1 MYPMQFS
8 IFFHRFISDRS
19 KRFKVWKEKK
29 KKKKKFRVHEIKKKE
44 KDAGKDPLRE
54 NPWDWAGVLLN
65 RGWETRL
72 RNNRLEA
79 SRFGKRGGPFPNK
92 ISAGVHGR
100 TSMQLSRI
108 ERGPTRW
115 HVSPHENFYQQVV
128 TPGLDAV
135 SKRPGIT
142 FILPR
147 VLSLSLLSL
156 SLFLSAIEIDA
167 WQIALFVK

>member
-1 MYPMQFS
+1 M
-8 IFFHRFISDRS
+8 DRS
-19 KRFKVWKEKK
+19 KRFKSSKEKK
-29 KKKKKFRVHEIKKKE
+29 VLRTIKRKKKE
-44 KDAGKDPLRE
+44 RKKKTRKEDPLRE
-54 NPWDWAGVLLN
+54 NPRDWAGVLLN

-92 ISAGVHGR
+92 ISTGVHGR

-142 FILPR
+142 FTPR
-147 VLSLSLLSL
+147 VLSLSLPPSLSFSPLSPSL
-156 SLFLSAIEIDA
+156 SLFIRDRNWCVADRVIR
-167 WQIALFVK
+167 